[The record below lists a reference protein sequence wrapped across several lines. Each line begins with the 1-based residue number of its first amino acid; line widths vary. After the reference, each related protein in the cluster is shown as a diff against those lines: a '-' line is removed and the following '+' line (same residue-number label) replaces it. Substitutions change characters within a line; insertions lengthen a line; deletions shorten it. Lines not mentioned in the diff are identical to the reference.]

1 MTDDDTIEAIRR
13 ATDSEKLPAPAS
25 EVGISEAERVIGYPL
40 PTLLRRIYLEVANG
54 GLGPHGYGILGVP
67 GVEWTDDGYYGEWV
81 DVIDVYR
88 AFSAP
93 DPDLPSSHDVP
104 PYMVWL
110 FDWGCAIWSL
120 VDCRDE
126 RGQMWGWDPN
136 SRFEDPL
143 FPSNMT
149 LSEWFRKWLDGNL
162 ELPCR
167 GQSFDT
173 RSDR

>member
-1 MTDDDTIEAIRR
+1 MTDDDIIEAILR

-25 EVGISEAERVIGYPL
+25 EAGISEAQRVIGHPL

-54 GLGPHGYGILGVP
+54 GFGPHGYGILGVP
-67 GVEWTDDGYYGEWV
+67 GVEWSDDGYYGEWDDIV
-81 DVIDVYR
+81 DVHR
-88 AFSAP
+88 AFSVP
-93 DPDLPSSHDVP
+93 DPDLPPSHDVP

-136 SRFEDPL
+136 GGHFEDPL
-143 FPSNMT
+143 FPLNMT
-149 LSEWFRKWLDGNL
+149 LSEWLIKWLDGNL
-162 ELPCR
+162 EMPRR
-167 GQSFDT
+167 G
-173 RSDR
+173 